1 MRSKLSCLA
10 AAMIMCGALS
20 SAHGADPKKGA
31 AKKKS
36 TEQSLDNFDKQM
48 QWENNV
54 MGPDDKK
61 ADMAR
66 LARANA
72 LAKAAAEKAATE
84 KAAAEKQAAKE
95 EATRK
100 PATKTAAPV
109 LLATPEDEN
118 AGKSTKSRGSDDH
131 EVSPKLS
138 TEEAMAPPPPVKP
151 ADDKFIDKLLKGEPG
166 KKKVVRN
173 DDKLDDLLAK
183 DKIASAPKPRGKRA
197 DSVDDLLKQAEK
209 APDMVVTKAKTP
221 EWAKIDAPAAAP
233 PPPVVP
239 RQQPKRDDGVIHV
252 VQGAA
257 SASNNP
263 RPQMAAAPSRRAQNA
278 DTFDRRDATDRRG
291 GDAMDRRG
299 GGEAMDR
306 RGSSNSD
313 AADPFDAPR
322 GRRNATT
329 SSRPASFSDPFADG
343 APAPAPR
350 SRVAPPPP
358 PPRPAPPAP
367 RAAVR
372 REPAAAPAFHDP
384 FGDPPAPSKTVKRT
398 PETKPAGRPGGF
410 KDPFSDAAPVHKKS
424 SMVALGDSH
433 RKDDVTAK
441 QSTASS
447 KAGNWAVLK
456 QSRR

>member
-54 MGPDDKK
+54 MGPADKK
-61 ADMAR
+61 AEMAR

-84 KAAAEKQAAKE
+84 RAAAEKQAARE

-118 AGKSTKSRGSDDH
+118 AGKSTKNRGNDDSAGH
-131 EVSPKLS
+131 EISPKLS
-138 TEEAMAPPPPVKP
+138 TEEAATPPPPVKP

-173 DDKLDDLLAK
+173 DDRLDDLLAK
-183 DKIASAPKPRGKRA
+183 DKIAATPKPRGKRA

-209 APDMVVTKAKTP
+209 QPDVVVTKAKTP
-221 EWAKIDAPAAAP
+221 EWAKIEAPTAP
-233 PPPVVP
+233 PPPVVVP
-239 RQQPKRDDGVIHV
+239 RAQPKKDDGVIHV

-257 SASNNP
+257 GGSNNP
-263 RPQMAAAPSRRAQNA
+263 RPQMAAAPSRRSQNA
-278 DTFDRRDATDRRG
+278 DTFDRRDAIERREATSDRRSAEAADRRG
-291 GDAMDRRG
+291 G
-299 GGEAMDR
+299 
-306 RGSSNSD
+306 D

-329 SSRPASFSDPFADG
+329 SSRPASFSDPFADS
-343 APAPAPR
+343 APAPR
-350 SRVAPPPP
+350 TRVAPSPP
-358 PPRPAPPAP
+358 PPRTAPAP
-367 RAAVR
+367 RAMPAAR
-372 REPAAAPAFHDP
+372 REPAAAPAFRDP
-384 FGDPPAPSKTVKRT
+384 FGDSPPPSKTVKRT
-398 PETKPAGRPGGF
+398 PEPKPAGRSGGF
-410 KDPFSDAAPVHKKS
+410 KDPFSEATPPAHNKS
-424 SMVALGDSH
+424 ALVALGESH
-433 RKDDVTAK
+433 PKR
-441 QSTASS
+441 SS
-447 KAGNWAVLK
+447 GSNKAGHWAALK
-456 QSRR
+456 QPRR

>member
-31 AKKKS
+31 AKKKTS
-36 TEQSLDNFDKQM
+36 ESLDNFDKQM

-100 PATKTAAPV
+100 PATKSAAPV

-118 AGKSTKSRGSDDH
+118 AGKPTKSRSDDSAGH
-131 EVSPKLS
+131 EISPKLS

-183 DKIASAPKPRGKRA
+183 DKIAAAPKPRGKRA
-197 DSVDDLLKQAEK
+197 DSVDDLLKSAEK
-209 APDMVVTKAKTP
+209 QPDVVVNKPKTP
-221 EWAKIDAPAAAP
+221 DWAKIDAPATP
-233 PPPVVP
+233 PPAPVAVRP
-239 RQQPKRDDGVIHV
+239 QPKKDDGVIHV

-257 SASNNP
+257 GASNNP
-263 RPQMAAAPSRRAQNA
+263 RPQMAAATTSRRAAPNN
-278 DTFDRRDATDRRG
+278 DTFDRRD
-291 GDAMDRRG
+291 
-299 GGEAMDR
+299 
-306 RGSSNSD
+306 SS
-313 AADPFDAPR
+313 ADPFADSAPR
-322 GRRNATT
+322 GRRAQAAA
-329 SSRPASFSDPFADG
+329 SARPASFADPFADG
-343 APAPAPR
+343 APAPR
-350 SRVAPPPP
+350 SRAAAPPP
-358 PPRPAPPAP
+358 PPRPAPAP
-367 RAAVR
+367 RAQPAAR
-372 REPAAAPAFHDP
+372 REPAPAFHDP
-384 FGDPPAPSKTVKRT
+384 FSDPPAPSKTVKRT
-398 PETKPAGRPGGF
+398 PEAKPRGGF
-410 KDPFSDAAPVHKKS
+410 KDPFSDASPPIHNRSK
-424 SMVALGDSH
+424 MVALTETH
-433 RKDDVTAK
+433 AAAK
-441 QSTASS
+441 RSSGSS
-447 KAGNWAVLK
+447 KAGNWAALK
-456 QSRR
+456 QPRR

>member
-31 AKKKS
+31 AKKKTS
-36 TEQSLDNFDKQM
+36 ESLDNFDKQM

-72 LAKAAAEKAATE
+72 LAKAAAEKAAAE

-95 EATRK
+95 EVTRK

-118 AGKSTKSRGSDDH
+118 AGKSTKSKGTDDSAGH
-131 EVSPKLS
+131 EISPKLS

-173 DDKLDDLLAK
+173 DDRLDDLLAK
-183 DKIASAPKPRGKRA
+183 DKIAAAPKPRGKRA
-197 DSVDDLLKQAEK
+197 DSVDDLLKSAEK
-209 APDMVVTKAKTP
+209 QPDVVVSKPKTP
-221 EWAKIDAPAAAP
+221 DWAKIDAPATPAP
-233 PPPVVP
+233 PPIAVRPT
-239 RQQPKRDDGVIHV
+239 PKKDDGVIHV

-263 RPQMAAAPSRRAQNA
+263 RPQMAAATPSRRAAQNNT
-278 DTFDRRDATDRRG
+278 DTFDRRD
-291 GDAMDRRG
+291 
-299 GGEAMDR
+299 
-306 RGSSNSD
+306 SSS
-313 AADPFDAPR
+313 DPFADSAPR
-322 GRRNATT
+322 GRRASTV
-329 SSRPASFSDPFADG
+329 SARPASFADPFADG
-343 APAPAPR
+343 APAPR
-350 SRVAPPPP
+350 SRAVAPPP
-358 PPRPAPPAP
+358 PPRPAPAP
-367 RAAVR
+367 RAQPAAR
-372 REPAAAPAFHDP
+372 REAPAFHDP
-384 FGDPPAPSKTVKRT
+384 FSDPPAPSKTVKRT
-398 PETKPAGRPGGF
+398 PEAKPAGRSGF
-410 KDPFSDAAPVHKKS
+410 KDPFSDAAPPVHNRSK
-424 SMVALGDSH
+424 MVALSESH
-433 RKDDVTAK
+433 ATAK
-441 QSTASS
+441 HPSGSA
-447 KAGNWAVLK
+447 KAGNWAALK
-456 QSRR
+456 QPRR

>member
-1 MRSKLSCLA
+1 
-10 AAMIMCGALS
+10 MIMCGALS

-61 ADMAR
+61 AEMAR

-72 LAKAAAEKAATE
+72 LAKAAAEKAAAE
-84 KAAAEKQAAKE
+84 KANAEKQAARE

-100 PATKTAAPV
+100 PATKSAAPV

-118 AGKSTKSRGSDDH
+118 AGKSTKNRGNDD
-131 EVSPKLS
+131 SAPKLS
-138 TEEAMAPPPPVKP
+138 TEEAATPPPPVKP

-166 KKKVVRN
+166 KKKVVHN
-173 DDKLDDLLAK
+173 DDRLDDLLAK
-183 DKIASAPKPRGKRA
+183 DKIAATPKPRGKRA

-209 APDMVVTKAKTP
+209 QPDVVVTKAKTP
-221 EWAKIDAPAAAP
+221 EWAKIEAPTAP
-233 PPPVVP
+233 PPPIVVP
-239 RQQPKRDDGVIHV
+239 RAQPKKDDGVIHV

-257 SASNNP
+257 GGSNNP
-263 RPQMAAAPSRRAQNA
+263 RPQMAAAPSRRSQNA
-278 DTFDRRDATDRRG
+278 DTFDRRDAMERRDVTADRRSGSAEATDRRG
-291 GDAMDRRG
+291 
-299 GGEAMDR
+299 
-306 RGSSNSD
+306 SD

-329 SSRPASFSDPFADG
+329 SSRPASFSDPFADS
-343 APAPAPR
+343 APAPR

-358 PPRPAPPAP
+358 PPRPAPAP

-384 FGDPPAPSKTVKRT
+384 FGDSPPPSKTVKRT
-398 PETKPAGRPGGF
+398 PEAKPAGRSGGF
-410 KDPFSDAAPVHKKS
+410 KDPFSEAAPPAHNKTA
-424 SMVALGDSH
+424 MVALGESH
-433 RKDDVTAK
+433 PKR
-441 QSTASS
+441 SS
-447 KAGNWAVLK
+447 GSNKVGNWAALK
-456 QSRR
+456 QPRR